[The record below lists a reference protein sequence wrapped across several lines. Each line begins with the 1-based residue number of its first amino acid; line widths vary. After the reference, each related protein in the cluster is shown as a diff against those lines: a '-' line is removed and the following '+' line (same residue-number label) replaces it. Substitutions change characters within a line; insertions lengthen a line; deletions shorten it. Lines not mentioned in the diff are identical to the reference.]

1 MFYVRGLLQNLHTL
15 LIILC
20 FMFKD
25 FLINLAVLFLYM
37 EVSRKKSPETKKL
50 IHCQMSMML
59 SILSNFEVVM
69 FYARGLLQNLHT
81 LLIFY
86 VLCLH

>member
-37 EVSRKKSPETKKL
+37 EVSRKKSPETKKTHSL
-50 IHCQMSMML
+50 PNVHDVI
-59 SILSNFEVVM
+59 NFE
-69 FYARGLLQNLHT
+69 
-81 LLIFY
+81 
-86 VLCLH
+86 